1 MTLTIAEG
9 LVLLSLKNETGEK
22 SGQFVEYGLAGS
34 AIAELILRERVALDT
49 AKKKKLSV
57 TDVSPT
63 GDVFL
68 DFCLETL
75 AKRGDGRSVKSA
87 VSKLANKS
95 KLFSKQAQAL
105 VDKGMLRADPQSF
118 LFFNWTRYPE
128 AAPEAEASLVRHLG
142 AVMFEDQSPEA
153 EDCVIIALGDKTGLL
168 KKNFP
173 KEMLKAHKGRIRE
186 ISKGG
191 MASTKATIQAIE
203 AVQVALM
210 ASIAAASASS
220 ASVN

>member
-34 AIAELILRERVALDT
+34 AIAELILRERLSLD
-49 AKKKKLSV
+49 KVKQKKLSV
-57 TDVSPT
+57 IESSPT
-63 GDVFL
+63 GDAFL
-68 DFCLETL
+68 DLCLETL

-95 KLFSKQAQAL
+95 KLFREQAQAL
-105 VDKGMLRADPQSF
+105 VEKGVLHADPQSF
-118 LFFNWTRYPE
+118 LFFNWTRFPE
-128 AAPEAEASLVRHLG
+128 AEPEAEAKLIRHLE
-142 AVMFEDQSPEA
+142 AVMFEGKPPEA
-153 EDCVIIALGDKTGLL
+153 EDCVIIALGEKTGLL
-168 KKNFP
+168 RKNFS
-173 KEMLKAHKGRIRE
+173 KEKLKVHKDRIKA
-186 ISKGG
+186 IAKGS

-203 AVQVALM
+203 AVQVALV

-220 ASVN
+220 ASVS

>member
-34 AIAELILRERVALDT
+34 AIAELILRGRLALDQV
-49 AKKKKLSV
+49 KQKKLSV
-57 TDVSPT
+57 IDAAPT

-68 DFCLETL
+68 DSCLETL
-75 AKRGDGRSVKSA
+75 AKRADGRSVKSA

-95 KLFSKQAQAL
+95 KLFRTQAQAL
-105 VDKGMLRADPQSF
+105 VDKGVLRADPQSF

-128 AAPEAEASLVRHLG
+128 AEPEAEAKLIRHLE
-142 AVMFEDQSPEA
+142 AVMFEGKPPEA

-173 KEMLKAHKGRIRE
+173 KEELKAHKDRIKE
-186 ISKGG
+186 IGKGS

-203 AVQVALM
+203 AVQVALV

-220 ASVN
+220 ASVS

>member
-22 SGQFVEYGLAGS
+22 IGQFVEYGLAGS
-34 AIAELILRERVALDT
+34 AIAELILRERLSLD
-49 AKKKKLSV
+49 KVKQKKLSV
-57 TDVSPT
+57 IDSSPT
-63 GDVFL
+63 GDTLL
-68 DFCLETL
+68 DVCLETL

-87 VSKLANKS
+87 VGKLANKS
-95 KLFSKQAQAL
+95 KLFRTQAQAL
-105 VDKGMLRADPQSF
+105 VDKGVLRADPQSF

-128 AAPEAEASLVRHLG
+128 AAPEAEAGLVRHLE
-142 AVMFEDQSPEA
+142 AVMFEDKPPEA

-173 KEMLKAHKGRIRE
+173 NEKLKAHKVRIKE
-186 ISKGG
+186 MGKGG

-220 ASVN
+220 ASVS